1 MTAPLILRGK
11 VEHVAHASQWS
22 DHLRRV
28 AITLSAGHATAVVLV
43 PSEHLQRGQAVTI
56 TIAVDG
62 EDQE

>member
-1 MTAPLILRGK
+1 MTAPLILHGK

-28 AITLSAGHATAVVLV
+28 SIRIDSALLVLV
-43 PSEHLQRGQAVTI
+43 PSEHLQRGQVATI
-56 TIAVDG
+56 IISVDG